1 MVFPHRFENMS
12 QFRNMLRNIK
22 NSSVLLRRIHAK
34 LAGLRHPKDTASA
47 SSGTSYL
54 ARLRAE
60 TAAYKDVV
68 DINVLPAIFHYW
80 SHTYVRAMFEDY
92 GFSNPDQ
99 FFAKYMQEAAVR
111 CENQDPRFISLGA
124 GNCDTEVRLATLL
137 KAAGLQ
143 SFVIECL
150 DVNPYMLARGVE
162 AAQQA
167 GVGAHIRIVEGDFN
181 QWQPSGFYAAVIAN
195 QSLHHMLEL
204 ERVFTRVQSAL
215 LPRGLFLVSDM
226 IGRNGHLRWPEAL
239 KAVDEFWKELPSSYH
254 FNQQL
259 KRQEDKFSNWDCS
272 AHGFEGIR
280 AKDILPLLIEHFHF
294 KLFVAFGNVID
305 PFTDRAFGHNFNGDG
320 EWDRDFIDRVHAWDE
335 KALSEKRI
343 TPTHLVAVLT
353 KEKEGE
359 PMLSRGLLPIDCV
372 RRS

>member
-1 MVFPHRFENMS
+1 MS
-12 QFRNMLRNIK
+12 QLRNLLRNIK
-22 NSSVLLRRIHAK
+22 NSSVLLRRIHAR
-34 LAGLRHPKDTASA
+34 LAGLSPHRGTASV
-47 SSGTSYL
+47 SSEEESYQ
-54 ARLRAE
+54 ARFRAE
-60 TAAYKDVV
+60 TATFKDVEDV
-68 DINVLPAIFHYW
+68 NVLPAIFHYW
-80 SHTYVRAMFEDY
+80 SHTYVRAMFEEF

-111 CENQDPRFISLGA
+111 CENQEPRFISLGA
-124 GNCDTEVRLATLL
+124 GNCDTEVRLAILL

-150 DVNPYMLARGVE
+150 DMNPYMLARGAD

-167 GVGAHIRIVEGDFN
+167 GVSEHIRIVEGDFN
-181 QWQPSGFYAAVIAN
+181 LWQPGGFYAAVIAN

-204 ERVFTRVQSAL
+204 ERVFARVKSAL
-215 LPRGLFLVSDM
+215 LPRGLLLVSDI
-226 IGRNGHLRWPEAL
+226 IGRNGHQRWPEAL
-239 KAVDEFWKELPSSYH
+239 KVVDEFWKELPSSYR
-254 FNQQL
+254 FNRQL
-259 KRQEDKFSNWDCS
+259 QRQEDKFSNWDCS
-272 AHGFEGIR
+272 AYGFEGIR
-280 AKDILPLLIEHFHF
+280 AQDILPLLIEHFHF

-305 PFTDRAFGHNFNGDG
+305 PFTDRAFGHNFNGEG
-320 EWDRDFIDRVHAWDE
+320 EWDRDFIDRVHAYDE